1 LFVVREK
8 STVQFPRV
16 GRNESARSSGIN
28 TVTHEKT
35 TTRGTVSAK
44 SAREYNTNNEKE
56 ENQKREGM
64 GSRNNLLRS
73 EQQKPTKITRR
84 RVDGSAAAGSPD
96 WRAALI
102 ACIKDLRGSRN
113 RKVYHHILKFML
125 IDDDLYRRTIDGL
138 LLMCLSDE
146 QARIAIG
153 EVHKGICGS
162 HQSAFKM
169 KWMLRRACLYWPT
182 MVNDCV
188 KYQMGCEV
196 CQRFGNVQFA
206 PASMLHPIIKPW
218 PFRGWGLDFIG
229 EVHTAS
235 SKGHK
240 FILVATDYF
249 TKWTEAVPLRNMTH
263 REVINFVQEHI
274 IQWFGVPQSLTTDQG
289 SSFMSHQFKEFAGT
303 MKIKLLNS
311 SPYYA
316 KTNGQAESSNKTPH

>member
-1 LFVVREK
+1 
-8 STVQFPRV
+8 V

-102 ACIKDLRGSRN
+102 ACIKDPRGSRN
-113 RKVYHHILKFML
+113 RKVYHHVLKFML

-162 HQSAFKM
+162 H
-169 KWMLRRACLYWPT
+169 
-182 MVNDCV
+182 
-188 KYQMGCEV
+188 
-196 CQRFGNVQFA
+196 
-206 PASMLHPIIKPW
+206 
-218 PFRGWGLDFIG
+218 
-229 EVHTAS
+229 
-235 SKGHK
+235 
-240 FILVATDYF
+240 
-249 TKWTEAVPLRNMTH
+249 
-263 REVINFVQEHI
+263 
-274 IQWFGVPQSLTTDQG
+274 
-289 SSFMSHQFKEFAGT
+289 
-303 MKIKLLNS
+303 
-311 SPYYA
+311 
-316 KTNGQAESSNKTPH
+316 